1 MLGGAMTT
9 EGTGLRWVVMS
20 QDPFDIPLFR
30 EIQKLLTSSE
40 GPLNVEIAR
49 QVASALNQDARSG
62 PQDVAA
68 ARSFSEAVHA
78 SELLV
83 SGYTR
88 LPVDEPA
95 RVDLIDRGAW
105 VTRTLE
111 GWNWLLSH
119 LARRFSDEVTSFASE
134 RREEVDPMGTVMG
147 QIAPLLLGMQA
158 GTLVGHI
165 ARDSLGRHDPPIPR
179 DDDGHMFFVAEN
191 VDRIASEFGFEA
203 DAFRRWLALHDVSRH
218 AVMAAHPWVG
228 RYRRSLFIE
237 LVDSIEIDASD
248 LESRLSELQ
257 SRGPEAL
264 QEGMGPAEMLPV
276 VATERHAKSLDR
288 LRAFVA
294 ILEGYAHHSSDAVS
308 ANILGDSSKIDEGMR
323 RRSASASEG
332 EAMLQSLLG
341 ISFDRAL
348 EQSGTTFCRAV
359 VELKGMSSLNQVWAA
374 PDNLPTIAEIK
385 DPFAWME
392 RVLTEE

>member
-1 MLGGAMTT
+1 
-9 EGTGLRWVVMS
+9 MS
-20 QDPFDIPLFR
+20 QDPFDIPLFK
-30 EIQKLLTSSE
+30 EIQKILASSE

-49 QVASALNQDARSG
+49 QVATALNQDARSG
-62 PQDVAA
+62 PGDLDA
-68 ARSFSEAVHA
+68 ARAFSEAVHA

-95 RVDLIDRGAW
+95 RTELIHRHAW
-105 VTRTLE
+105 VTRTLD

-119 LARRFSDEVTSFASE
+119 LAQRFSDEVTSFASE
-134 RREEVDPMGTVMG
+134 RGEEVNPMGSVMG

-158 GTLVGHI
+158 GTLVGQI
-165 ARDSLGRHDPPIPR
+165 ARDSLGRYEPPIPR

-191 VDRIASEFGFEA
+191 VDRVASEFGFEI
-203 DAFRRWLALHDVSRH
+203 DTFRRWLALHDVSRH

-248 LESRLSELQ
+248 LESRLADLQ

-264 QEGMGPAEMLPV
+264 QEGMGPTEMLPV
-276 VATERHAKSLDR
+276 VATQRHAKSLDR

-294 ILEGYAHHSSDAVS
+294 VLEGYAHHSSDAVS
-308 ANILGDSSKIDEGMR
+308 ANLLGDSSKIDEGMR
-323 RRSASASEG
+323 RRAASPTEG
-332 EAMLQSLLG
+332 EGMLHALLG
-341 ISFDRAL
+341 VSFDRAL
-348 EQSGTTFCRAV
+348 EQSGATFCAAV
-359 VELKGMSSLNQVWAA
+359 VELKGIASLNQVWAA

-392 RVLTEE
+392 RVLAEE